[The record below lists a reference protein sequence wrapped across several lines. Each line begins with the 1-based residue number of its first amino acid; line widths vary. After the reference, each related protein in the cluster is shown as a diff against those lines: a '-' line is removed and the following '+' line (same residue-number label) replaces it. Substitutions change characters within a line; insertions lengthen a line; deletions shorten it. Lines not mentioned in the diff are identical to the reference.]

1 MKYRHTTPPKKAVNH
16 KVNPDGFWKDNFL
29 EMQKRFENDPKDPVI
44 IKAIQKDL
52 TKNFFNYLSN
62 PTINCSSLITM
73 MPPSEVAKHF
83 YDFSRVRNFRINK
96 KYLIFHLSGADKPRH
111 WDLMLKCGVSRSS
124 LMKDY
129 ICHYAGNALFCIKF
143 LLEKQMPAK
152 DVYECTRNLIEK
164 ESSEETI
171 YNIFKI
177 LLDHGLS
184 REFVQSEAKYYIH
197 LPWASRNRAKWDQII
212 DYDAYRN
219 EHLNRNPKY
228 CYGLMP
234 REA

>member
-1 MKYRHTTPPKKAVNH
+1 
-16 KVNPDGFWKDNFL
+16 
-29 EMQKRFENDPKDPVI
+29 MQKRFENDPKDPVI

-96 KYLIFHLSGADKPRH
+96 KYLVFHLSGTDKPRH
-111 WDLMLKCGVSRSS
+111 WDLMLKCGVSRLS

-129 ICHYAGNALFCIKF
+129 ICHYTGNTFFCIKF

-152 DVYECTRNLIEK
+152 DVYEYTRNLIEK

-219 EHLNRNPKY
+219 ECLNRNSKY